1 MKKKMLVAALM
12 LIVMMTQISAFA
24 SSYATYAVHNEKA
37 VLKAADNLGEYAVIP
52 KELEGVTV
60 EGIGADAFKN
70 NKELKGIE
78 IPETVSYIE
87 WGAFEGCDNLTDI
100 NIPQNVMSVLADGIE
115 VYIPFEELV
124 DLEAEKQRLQGEREK
139 LLSEVARGEKM
150 LSNPGFVNKAPE
162 AKINEEKAKLAKYKE
177 MLEKVEERLKSL

>member
-70 NKELKGIE
+70 NKELKE
-78 IPETVSYIE
+78 IGRAHV
-87 WGAFEGCDNLTDI
+87 
-100 NIPQNVMSVLADGIE
+100 
-115 VYIPFEELV
+115 
-124 DLEAEKQRLQGEREK
+124 
-139 LLSEVARGEKM
+139 
-150 LSNPGFVNKAPE
+150 
-162 AKINEEKAKLAKYKE
+162 
-177 MLEKVEERLKSL
+177 

>member
-60 EGIGADAFKN
+60 EGM
-70 NKELKGIE
+70 ERMPLK
-78 IPETVSYIE
+78 T
-87 WGAFEGCDNLTDI
+87 T
-100 NIPQNVMSVLADGIE
+100 
-115 VYIPFEELV
+115 
-124 DLEAEKQRLQGEREK
+124 
-139 LLSEVARGEKM
+139 
-150 LSNPGFVNKAPE
+150 
-162 AKINEEKAKLAKYKE
+162 
-177 MLEKVEERLKSL
+177 KS

>member
-60 EGIGADAFKN
+60 EGIGA
-70 NKELKGIE
+70 
-78 IPETVSYIE
+78 
-87 WGAFEGCDNLTDI
+87 FEGCENLTDI
-100 NIPQNVMSVLADGIE
+100 NIPQNVMKIEDMTFADCTS
-115 VYIPFEELV
+115 
-124 DLEAEKQRLQGEREK
+124 LENIKLPEK
-139 LLSEVARGEKM
+139 LQEIGVKAF
-150 LSNPGFVNKAPE
+150 SNTDLKEIVIPDGTKA
-162 AKINEEKAKLAKYKE
+162 IDIKAFENCKNLKTVVLPKSVEYIAVGAFDSC
-177 MLEKVEERLKSL
+177 EKVNVKCVKGTYAEEYLKANKISYIAH